1 MSEAP
6 QHSEETH
13 AERRQSR
20 RRIAGFVGVFV
31 TTMLILLTAYRY
43 AIPTP
48 ANDWYLFH
56 VARDTSWV
64 LSKIGYKSE
73 LEKRSL
79 RELGPQRVRA
89 TLAAWHAGRD
99 TATPEE
105 IAAAPNAPLSAWERW
120 DYRSSDNR
128 RTRAAS
134 ATSPQGSSIIGPQV
148 SFVLFPGISSEI
160 DNLQEQCDAIT
171 DDPSLDAGEK
181 DRQKTPLQARIVELR
196 KVQQAIH
203 KGERPASD
211 EQTRSFSFIVV
222 SECGAIEVMAIF
234 LAAVLAFPAPWWKR
248 LVGIVG
254 GLPLMYL
261 VNVFRLSVLGVIGAL
276 DQDGKWFKF
285 AHEYV
290 WQAVYI
296 VFVVAVWLAW
306 VEYIVRRKAEE

>member
-105 IAAAPNAPLSAWERW
+105 IAAAPNAPLSPGK
-120 DYRSSDNR
+120 DG
-128 RTRAAS
+128 TTGAATT
-134 ATSPQGSSIIGPQV
+134 AGPVRPPQPVPKGP
-148 SFVLFPGISSEI
+148 P
-160 DNLQEQCDAIT
+160 
-171 DDPSLDAGEK
+171 
-181 DRQKTPLQARIVELR
+181 
-196 KVQQAIH
+196 
-203 KGERPASD
+203 
-211 EQTRSFSFIVV
+211 
-222 SECGAIEVMAIF
+222 
-234 LAAVLAFPAPWWKR
+234 
-248 LVGIVG
+248 
-254 GLPLMYL
+254 
-261 VNVFRLSVLGVIGAL
+261 
-276 DQDGKWFKF
+276 
-285 AHEYV
+285 
-290 WQAVYI
+290 
-296 VFVVAVWLAW
+296 
-306 VEYIVRRKAEE
+306 